1 MGFLSEIKVQNLKKY
16 YENVK
21 AVDGID
27 LEIKNGELVVL
38 LGPSGCG
45 KTTTLRCIAGLEVP
59 TEGNIFFDDKE
70 VTHLTPSDRN
80 VGMVFQFYALYP
92 HLRVRD
98 NITFPLRAQRVPR
111 SQIEEKLKQVVSI
124 FQLENLLK
132 RKARDLP
139 PGDQQR
145 VALARAI
152 VRDPKVLLL
161 DEPLSALDEKFREEM
176 RSELGSLQKRI
187 GITTIYVTHD
197 QREAMALGDVI
208 VVMKEGEI
216 IQKGTP
222 EELYEHPNSVFVGH
236 FLGTPGMNFV
246 NGQYTNGKILI
257 DGTDLI
263 LPIENQSLKEKLRLY
278 QEKLLIV
285 GIRPEYI
292 EIQQDG
298 DKEGTLPL
306 KVIAIE
312 PAGRFRLVDF
322 LLGEKIIRSRIN
334 WSFSIREDQIIQ
346 LKFRE
351 DKICIFDRHTEEAL
365 IS

>member
-1 MGFLSEIKVQNLKKY
+1 MSGVRVQNLKKY

-27 LEIKNGELVVL
+27 LEVRNGDLVVL

-45 KTTTLRCIAGLEVP
+45 KTTTLRCIAGLEAP
-59 TEGNIFFDDKE
+59 TKGSIFFNEKN
-70 VTHLTPSDRN
+70 VTRLTPSDRN

-98 NITFPLRAQRVPR
+98 NITFPLRAQQVPR
-111 SQIEEKLKQVVSI
+111 TQIEEKLKQVVSI
-124 FQLENLLK
+124 FQLGNLLK

-152 VRDPKVLLL
+152 VRDPSVLLL

-197 QREAMALGDVI
+197 QREAMALGDII
-208 VVMKEGEI
+208 VVMKDGVI
-216 IQKGTP
+216 IQRGSP
-222 EELYEHPNSVFVGH
+222 EELYEHPQSVFVGH

-246 NGQYTNGKILI
+246 NVIYRNGAFYI
-257 DGTDLI
+257 DGTNQNIQLKNEGLMKRLRPYEEKPLI
-263 LPIENQSLKEKLRLY
+263 I
-278 QEKLLIV
+278 

-292 EIQQDG
+292 EVDIKSETNG
-298 DKEGTLPL
+298 YLTITVLT
-306 KVIAIE
+306 IE

-322 LLGEKIIRSRIN
+322 ILGEKIFRARVNWDLSIHEGQEINIR
-334 WSFSIREDQIIQ
+334 
-346 LKFRE
+346 FRE
-351 DKICIFDRHTEEAL
+351 DKICIFDRQTEEAL

>member
-1 MGFLSEIKVQNLKKY
+1 VVFVSEIKVRNLKKY

-21 AVDGID
+21 AIDGID
-27 LEIKNGELVVL
+27 LEIKEGELVVL

-59 TEGNIFFDDKE
+59 TEGNIFFDDKD
-70 VTHLTPSDRN
+70 VTRLTPSDRN

-98 NITFPLRAQRVPR
+98 NITFPLRAQGMPR
-111 SQIEEKLKQVVSI
+111 NQIEEKLKQVVMI

-132 RKARDLP
+132 RRARDLP

-187 GITTIYVTHD
+187 GISTIYVTHD

-222 EELYEHPNSVFVGH
+222 EELYEHPNTVFVGH
-236 FLGTPGMNFV
+236 FLGTPGMNFI
-246 NGQYTNGKILI
+246 NGQYRNGII
-257 DGTDLI
+257 EIEGTDLFI
-263 LPIENQSLKEKLRLY
+263 PLEDKNLKDKLVSF
-278 QEKLLIV
+278 QEKSIII

-292 EIQQDG
+292 EIDREIDRKG
-298 DKEGTLPL
+298 ALPL
-306 KVIAIE
+306 KVMTIE

-322 LLGEKIIRSRIN
+322 VLGEKIFRARIN
-334 WSFSIREDQIIQ
+334 WELSIQEGQVIY

-351 DKICIFDRHTEEAL
+351 DKICIFDRHTGLAL

>member
-1 MGFLSEIKVQNLKKY
+1 MSEILVQNLKKY

-27 LEIKNGELVVL
+27 LKIKNGELVVL

-45 KTTTLRCIAGLEVP
+45 KTTTLRCIAGLEAP
-59 TEGNIFFDDKE
+59 TEGAIFFDEKN
-70 VTHLTPSDRN
+70 VTRLTPSDRN

-111 SQIEEKLKQVVSI
+111 SQIDEKLKQVVMI

-187 GITTIYVTHD
+187 GITTVYVTHD

-216 IQKGTP
+216 VQRGLP
-222 EELYEHPNSVFVGH
+222 EELYEHPKSVFVGH
-236 FLGTPGMNFV
+236 FLGTPGMNFINV
-246 NGQYTNGKILI
+246 VYQNNLI
-257 DGTDLI
+257 QIEGTDLSI
-263 LPIENQSLKEKLRLY
+263 PVKKGDLEARLRPY
-278 QEKLLIV
+278 QEKSLII
-285 GIRPEYI
+285 GIRPEYVEVVKKSDI
-292 EIQQDG
+292 DG
-298 DKEGTLPL
+298 YLTLN
-306 KVIAIE
+306 VMTIE
-312 PAGRFRLVDF
+312 PSGRFRLVDF
-322 LLGEKIIRSRIN
+322 LLGERVFRARIN
-334 WSFSIREDQIIQ
+334 WDLTISEGQKIHMR
-346 LKFRE
+346 FRE
-351 DKICIFDRHTEEAL
+351 DKICIFDRQTEKAL